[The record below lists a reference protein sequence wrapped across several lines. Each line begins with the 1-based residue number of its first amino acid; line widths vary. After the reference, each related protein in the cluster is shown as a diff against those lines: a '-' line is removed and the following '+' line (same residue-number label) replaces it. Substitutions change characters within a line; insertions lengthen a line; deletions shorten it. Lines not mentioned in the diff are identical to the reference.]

1 MSGSAERLAVQGIAL
16 EIVRRGTGAPVVM
29 LHGFQTISPNARCVE
44 LLAAH
49 ATVIAPS
56 HPGFGASPR
65 PDGFETI
72 YDLTHLYLE
81 LLETLPDERVTL
93 VGFSFGGWLAAEIV
107 ASCCHRIE
115 RLVLVDALGIKIG
128 DRETADILDVF
139 NTSPAEVRQRRWH
152 DPARFAPDYDGMSD
166 AELVTVARNW
176 ESLSLYG
183 WQPYMYNPRL
193 AAWLGRIRVPTLVV
207 WGESDGIVAPSY
219 GRAYAGLIPGARFVS
234 IADAGHHP
242 DIEQPETFAGLVL
255 DFMKS

>member
-1 MSGSAERLAVQGIAL
+1 
-16 EIVRRGTGAPVVM
+16 
-29 LHGFQTISPNARCVE
+29 